1 MNWKLTRLWKVSNL
15 NRVFRISDL
24 FFILGQPYQI
34 ATKTNEPTNKIQAQL
49 QTVIR
54 IDDIPSFVDSK
65 ATYETKAGTFE
76 DVDWLIVIQLMSK
89 YRQESERYITLNS
102 TSSDTPEFLGILFY
116 CESNP
121 NTPRKRLFDIDA
133 IIKFKR
139 TVFSKKFNL
148 YRSNQYLRGRFSH
161 PKLYYLSSRDRYV
174 YNPIKR
180 GFGTKIEACL
190 IFIKLNFKLLLGHS

>member
-1 MNWKLTRLWKVSNL
+1 MSNELTS
-15 NRVFRISDL
+15 
-24 FFILGQPYQI
+24 
-34 ATKTNEPTNKIQAQL
+34 KTQL
-49 QTVIR
+49 QLKIR
-54 IDDIPSFVDSK
+54 IDDFPSFVDSK

-76 DVDWLIVIQLMSK
+76 GVDWFIVIDLSK
-89 YRQESERYITLNS
+89 YWQESKSYITLNS
-102 TSSDTPEFLGILFY
+102 TSMDTPEFLGTYFF
-116 CESNP
+116 CESNLNAP
-121 NTPRKRLFDIDA
+121 WGRFFKIDA

-148 YRSNQYLRGRFSH
+148 HRSNQYLRGRFAH
-161 PKLYYLSSRDRYV
+161 PKLYYLSSPDRRSV

>member
-1 MNWKLTRLWKVSNL
+1 M
-15 NRVFRISDL
+15 
-24 FFILGQPYQI
+24 
-34 ATKTNEPTNKIQAQL
+34 
-49 QTVIR
+49 
-54 IDDIPSFVDSK
+54 
-65 ATYETKAGTFE
+65 
-76 DVDWLIVIQLMSK
+76 DWFIVIQLMSK

-174 YNPIKR
+174 YNTYKT
-180 GFGTKIEACL
+180 GFGTTIEVCL
-190 IFIKLNFKLLLGHS
+190 ILLN